1 MAQAVVQDESILAGL
16 VRTAAE
22 GMLFSNAQNSLA
34 SVPIDELSKSKAGIR
49 VSTLKDAG
57 LETFLDLATASDF
70 ELTRIDGI
78 GEKQLESIRNITN
91 EFQNQLAKFSS
102 IKLSPDNRGRE
113 NIALIHALANYRSG
127 KGIRDKMME
136 YAAYIQK
143 IADDIIELNPVTN
156 GIQWFF
162 SNKTRKNESL
172 QAEYRLRAFF
182 GFDAPEITHI
192 GANWKIKK
200 YIEAY
205 DSREKFD
212 EEYALSDFA
221 ANSADYYA
229 TLEELTG
236 TGLSK
241 TLIYSSIPSKL
252 ASEIDDQK
260 LDLTGFHGTLRS
272 YQKFGAKYIIHQGF
286 TLLGDDMGLG
296 KTVQAIAA
304 MVHLYNQYMC
314 MPNLSN
320 ENSNANDIQTLGKT
334 PLALSPYFL
343 VVCPAS
349 VLINWVREVKKFSD
363 IPAYLVHGKDAEE
376 NFINWQNTGGVCVTN
391 YETMGKIVGGIDNK
405 MRLALMV
412 IDEAHYI
419 KNPDA
424 KRTKYIYALE
434 NESDKILLMTG
445 TPLENKVSEMCTLI
459 DFVRPDMGDDV
470 RAAANLSS
478 VPEFREMLAPV
489 YLRRLREDVLSE
501 LPEIE
506 HKSEWCQLTDADRD
520 NYIRAVIGGNFNDLR
535 RVSFLQDD
543 LMASSKIQRIKELV
557 EEAKG
562 ENRKVIIY
570 SFFRETIDKVCVALG
585 DDVSGV
591 ITGSTPTEERQSI
604 IDRFSF
610 NKTILDADSKANLEA
625 NSLLSTESESV
636 SVSKA
641 NLEADSKAVLVAQIQ
656 AGGTGLNIQAAS
668 IVIFCEPQIKP
679 SLENQALSRV
689 YRMGQVRNV
698 LVYHLLCPETIDEAM
713 LDLLYKKQSEFN
725 IFAHESSMGAASD
738 NVIDKEWIKDYILK
752 EQRRYLEQS

>member
-1 MAQAVVQDESILAGL
+1 MPRKIDFKYLKRKYEELLELNDKAQAVVQDEFILGNL

-22 GMLFSNAQNSLA
+22 GMLFSNARNSLA

-49 VSTLKDAG
+49 VSALKDAG
-57 LETFLDLATASDF
+57 FQTFLDLATASDF
-70 ELTRIDGI
+70 ELYSIDGI
-78 GEKQLESIRNITN
+78 GDKQLELIREITN
-91 EFQNQLAKFSS
+91 EFQNQLSRFAN
-102 IKLSPDNRGRE
+102 IKLSPEDRSRE
-113 NIALIHALANYRSG
+113 NIALIHALANYMSG
-127 KGIRDKMME
+127 KSTRDKMVKW
-136 YAAYIQK
+136 AADIQK
-143 IADDIIELNPVTN
+143 IADDIIQLDPALSTF
-156 GIQWFF
+156 QWLF
-162 SNKTRKNESL
+162 SNRVRKTNSL
-172 QAEYRLRAFF
+172 HAEYRLRAFF
-182 GFDAPEITHI
+182 GFDEPEITHI
-192 GANWKIKK
+192 GTKWKIEHFIKEYNK
-200 YIEAY
+200 
-205 DSREKFD
+205 RKLFD
-212 EEYALSDFA
+212 EAHALSDFEI
-221 ANSADYYA
+221 NSADYYVA
-229 TLEELTG
+229 LEELTG
-236 TGLSK
+236 SGLSK
-241 TLIYSSIPSKL
+241 PLIYSSIPSKL
-252 ASEIDDQK
+252 ASEIDA
-260 LDLTGFHGTLRS
+260 LNLNLTNFHGSLRA

-304 MVHLYNQYMC
+304 MVHISNSLNTFNTDDTPDAPRLY
-314 MPNLSN
+314 PH
-320 ENSNANDIQTLGKT
+320 
-334 PLALSPYFL
+334 FL

-349 VLINWVREVKKFSD
+349 VLINWVREIKKFSD
-363 IPAYLVHGKDAEE
+363 IPTHLVHGKDMDN
-376 NFINWQNTGGVCVTN
+376 NFINWQKTGGVCVTN

-459 DFVRPDMGDDV
+459 DFVRPDMGDEV
-470 RAAANLSS
+470 RAAASLSS

-506 HKSEWCQLTDADRD
+506 HKAEWCQLTERDRES
-520 NYIRAVIGGNFNDLR
+520 YIRAVMGGNFNDLR

-543 LMASSKIQRIKELV
+543 LMASSKIQRIREIV
-557 EEAKG
+557 EEAKS
-562 ENRKVIIY
+562 ENRKTIIY
-570 SFFRETIDKVCVALG
+570 SFFRETIDKVCESLG

-591 ITGSTPTEERQSI
+591 ITGSTPVEERQVI

-610 NKTILDADSKANLEA
+610 NKIAS
-625 NSLLSTESESV
+625 ESEST
-636 SVSKA
+636 SSLA
-641 NLEADSKAVLVAQIQ
+641 SGSELNTEINTSPVLVAQIQ

-668 IVIFCEPQIKP
+668 IVIFCEPHIKP

-713 LDLLYKKQSEFN
+713 LDLLYRKQKEFD
-725 IFAHESSMGAASD
+725 IFAHESSMGSASD
-738 NVIDKEWIKDYILK
+738 NLVDKEWIKDYILK
-752 EQRRYLEQS
+752 EQHRYLE